1 MAFNSGKGIPTTW
14 KKTSVSKYAK
24 WDFGNLKRK
33 ENMIKKI
40 FDFWLPKSNYLN
52 FEVAWFMISLKFL
65 VSHKMAPLCLNAEFW
80 STVKS
85 RRFFQLNENYR
96 LAQNWQIYFYKLF
109 CLIMTTVRSIYD
121 IIKISWFNQHY
132 VLDYFNNLFR

>member
-33 ENMIKKI
+33 EKMIKKI

-80 STVKS
+80 KTVKS
-85 RRFFQLNENYR
+85 RRFFQS
-96 LAQNWQIYFYKLF
+96 K
-109 CLIMTTVRSIYD
+109 
-121 IIKISWFNQHY
+121 
-132 VLDYFNNLFR
+132 

>member
-33 ENMIKKI
+33 EKMIKKI

-80 STVKS
+80 KTVKS
-85 RRFFQLNENYR
+85 RRFFQSKKNLR
-96 LAQNWQIYFYKLF
+96 LAQSWQRNIFSQIILF
-109 CLIMTTVRSIYD
+109 EYD
-121 IIKISWFNQHY
+121 Y
-132 VLDYFNNLFR
+132 CT

>member
-33 ENMIKKI
+33 EKMIKKI

-52 FEVAWFMISLKFL
+52 FEVASFMISLNFL
-65 VSHKMAPLCLNAEFW
+65 APHKMAPLCLNAEFW
-80 STVKS
+80 LTMKTVG
-85 RRFFQLNENYR
+85 FFSLTGSSEHEQNR
-96 LAQNWQIYFYKLF
+96 LKMIKMTLF
-109 CLIMTTVRSIYD
+109 EYD
-121 IIKISWFNQHY
+121 Y
-132 VLDYFNNLFR
+132 CT

>member
-33 ENMIKKI
+33 EKMIKKI

-65 VSHKMAPLCLNAEFW
+65 VSHKMAPLCLNAEFCQ
-80 STVKS
+80 KS
-85 RRFFQLNENYR
+85 VLTKTTDSPRIDQDIFL
-96 LAQNWQIYFYKLF
+96 QIILF
-109 CLIMTTVRSIYD
+109 DYD
-121 IIKISWFNQHY
+121 Y
-132 VLDYFNNLFR
+132 CT